1 MSSKLRASSAGAEWR
16 EDWLGRGHPARARPW
31 AFEEQ
36 LLAPLRARERDE
48 ACLALAA
55 ELSDELAELSRME
68 VELHERALRVAG
80 LQQRLDAF
88 ERPTGQG
95 LSARVDVSRGDPA
108 GGQTADRCPSRASVE
123 RDYWLCRC
131 EGFEVESPR
140 GRTGVVEGV
149 RFLSRV
155 DQPDLLEVRA
165 GLFGR
170 QLLLVPAEEVE
181 GIFATEERLV
191 LRSAPP
197 RHHRQAYGLRAWHI
211 TGFRRG

>member
-1 MSSKLRASSAGAEWR
+1 LVAFLAR
-16 EDWLGRGHPARARPW
+16 EDWLGHGHPARARPW

-36 LLAPLRARERDE
+36 LLAPLRAGETE
-48 ACLALAA
+48 ACLVLAA
-55 ELSDELAELSRME
+55 ELADELAELSRME
-68 VELHERALRVAG
+68 VELRERALRVAR

-88 ERPTGQG
+88 ERPTRHG
-95 LSARVDVSRGDPA
+95 LSTDAEASGGDRA
-108 GGQTADRCPSRASVE
+108 GRKTADLCPSRTSLE

-131 EGFEVESPR
+131 EGFEVESPT

-191 LRSAPP
+191 LRSTPSP
-197 RHHRQAYGLRAWHI
+197 RRDHLTDALR
-211 TGFRRG
+211 RRLSIRLGERS